1 MDENPSLSLS
11 ASNRPTLLAI
21 SELSFA
27 FANHSKPVIDALSLN
42 VREGEIVS
50 ILGRSGCGK
59 STLLNLI
66 SGLIVPLKGQIK
78 ISAQSSI
85 KTKTGYIFQQDAL
98 LPWRTVAANLNL
110 AREIGGVD
118 KSSFDKRR
126 AEFFNSFHLEEN
138 IMQCY
143 PSQLSGG
150 MRQRVSIIQT
160 LLFNPD
166 LLLLD
171 EPFSAL
177 DFYTRL
183 SLETEFYNLVRI
195 KGMTALLVTHDIEE
209 AIALSDRIVLLG
221 NGGEISSEIQIDL
234 GNALREPELVRALPE
249 FGRYYRLIWERFK
262 EVSV

>member
-1 MDENPSLSLS
+1 MDEVPSQFLS

-27 FANHSKPVIDALSLN
+27 FENHSKSVIERLSLAVN
-42 VREGEIVS
+42 EGEIVS

-66 SGLIVPLKGQIK
+66 AGLMAPQRGQIK
-78 ISAQSSI
+78 IAADSSV
-85 KTKTGYIFQQDAL
+85 KTKIGYIFQQDAL

-110 AREIGGVD
+110 AREIGGID
-118 KSSFDKRR
+118 KATFDQRR
-126 AEFFNSFHLEEN
+126 AEFFSSFHLEES
-138 IMQCY
+138 IMKNY

-150 MRQRVSIIQT
+150 MKQRVSIIQT

-183 SLETEFYNLVRI
+183 SLETEFYNLART
-195 KGMTALLVTHDIEE
+195 KGITVLLVTHDIEE
-209 AIALSDRIVLLG
+209 AIALSDRIILLG
-221 NGGEISSEIQIDL
+221 NGGEIRSEIQIDF
-234 GNALREPELVRALPE
+234 GDCREPELVRALPS
-249 FGRYYRLIWERFK
+249 FGNYFRIIWDRFK
-262 EVSV
+262 EVSA